1 MMAAVANLKQAVKS
15 AVEDRDQQQQFNA
28 QQQQRQQING
38 APPPSAAA
46 LPSMNHSA
54 WDFHPLMG
62 GLMDAVIIMTA
73 MIVVVVAKVL
83 VGMLL
88 LLMIMMMIQ
97 TKTEAEHAAT
107 HLPTIGSRRLWAAY
121 SRWATLKPAAALQV
135 PRHASCQSC
144 RMQL

>member
-1 MMAAVANLKQAVKS
+1 MQLGTRSAHDVSGFDVWGRLWGMMAAVAKLKQAVKS
-15 AVEDRDQQQQFNA
+15 AVEDREQQQQINA
-28 QQQQRQQING
+28 QQQQQRQQMNG
-38 APPPSAAA
+38 APPPTAAA

-83 VGMLL
+83 LGMLL

-97 TKTEAEHAAT
+97 TKTEAE
-107 HLPTIGSRRLWAAY
+107 
-121 SRWATLKPAAALQV
+121 Q
-135 PRHASCQSC
+135 
-144 RMQL
+144 